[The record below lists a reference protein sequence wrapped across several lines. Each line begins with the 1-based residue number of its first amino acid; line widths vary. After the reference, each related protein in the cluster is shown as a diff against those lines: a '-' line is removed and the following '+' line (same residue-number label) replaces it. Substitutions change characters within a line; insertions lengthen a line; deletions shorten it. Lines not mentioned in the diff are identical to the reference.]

1 MTRENESAL
10 MSTVV
15 LAKTGKAERETIVI
29 I

>member
-1 MTRENESAL
+1 MTRENKSAL

-15 LAKTGKAERETIVI
+15 MAKTGKVEREAIVI